1 MKDNLFDTKFTWL
14 DTVKILML
22 IVTAFSTW
30 AVVDIM
36 TPDVSLAF
44 IREIASVAV
53 VEGAFL
59 GFEFATRDAKNKKQT
74 QKATIGFFASLA
86 VIGLFAAAAGL
97 LEFGG
102 PALLS
107 QPAGQFLGMLLTIGD
122 TVKMISLAV
131 LVSWFVALASIYR
144 LYSLDDPDKQAELIK
159 IELTGEVS
167 QEANVALRKALE
179 HVKPLVATVRAQAAV
194 KKDYAAELDP
204 AQLATLADEIG
215 IELRTHYGQ
224 RTPAPIPVEQ
234 LATPFTFNA
243 EAPAPGT
250 SFRDDSGE
258 VQS

>member
-30 AVVDIM
+30 SIVDIM

-44 IREIASVAV
+44 IREFASVAV

-59 GFEFATRDAKNKKQT
+59 GFEFATRDAKNKAQT
-74 QKATIGFFASLA
+74 KKATIGFFASLA
-86 VIGLFAAAAGL
+86 VIGLFAAASGL

-107 QPAGQFLGMLLTIGD
+107 QSAGEFLTMALTIGD
-122 TVKMISLAV
+122 AVKMISLAV
-131 LVSWFVALASIYR
+131 LVIWFVALASIYR
-144 LYSLDDPDKQAELIK
+144 LYSLDDPDKKAELIK
-159 IELTGEVS
+159 IELNGEVS
-167 QEANVALRKALE
+167 NEANVALRKALE
-179 HVKPLVATVRAQAAV
+179 HVKPMVATVRAQAAV
-194 KKDYAAELDP
+194 KKDYAGELDP

-224 RTPAPIPVEQ
+224 TSPASIPAQE

-250 SFRDDSGE
+250 SFRDESGN